1 MAKLFSK
8 EFTIDGIPY
17 LLESGCSNDI
27 WPNLCDRV
35 QKDLIRIGKE
45 AAKSMFSEATAVG
58 KTKFGFGVVTFKL
71 TINPQ
76 GNNFR

>member
-17 LLESGCSNDI
+17 LLESGCPNDI

-45 AAKSMFSEATAVG
+45 AAKSMYSEATAVG
-58 KTKFGFGVVTFKL
+58 MTKFGSGLVSFKL